1 MQDFKNCKKTF
12 YEELVLY
19 VHPEVYE
26 PAEDSFALAK
36 RVPALAGG
44 NVLDVGTGSGLL
56 ALVAKSEDSDV
67 TGVDVSEVAVEN
79 AKFNASQNGL
89 DCKFMVSDLF
99 SNVDGDFDLIIFNPP
114 YLPTGE
120 GEEVKGSLD
129 KAWNGGEGGR
139 EVIDRFLDNFQ
150 FFLKPDGALLTLA
163 SSLSG
168 VEQTLARLRKH
179 GFDPKVVEEVK
190 MFHETLS
197 VIVAKRG

>member
-12 YEELVLY
+12 YDELVLY
-19 VHPEVYE
+19 VHPDVYE

-36 RVPALAGG
+36 HIPALAEGD
-44 NVLDVGTGSGLL
+44 VLDVGTGSGLL

-67 TGVDVSEVAVEN
+67 TGIDVSEVAVEN

-99 SNVDGDFDLIIFNPP
+99 SNVEGEYDLVIFNPP
-114 YLPTGE
+114 YLPSAQGE
-120 GEEVKGSLD
+120 AVKGELD
-129 KAWNGGEGGR
+129 KAWNGGENGR

-150 FFLKPDGALLTLA
+150 FFLRPEGSLLTLA

-168 VEQTLARLRKH
+168 IDQTLARLRKH
-179 GFDPKVVEEVK
+179 GFEPKVVEEVK
-190 MFHETLS
+190 MFHEALS
-197 VIVAKRG
+197 IIVAKRG

>member
-1 MQDFKNCKKTF
+1 MQDFRNCKKVF
-12 YEELVLY
+12 YDELVLY

-36 RVPALAGG
+36 QVPALAKGD
-44 NVLDVGTGSGLL
+44 VLDIGTGTGLL

-67 TGVDVSEVAVEN
+67 TGVDISEVAVEN
-79 AKFNASQNGL
+79 ARFNASQNGL
-89 DCKFMVSDLF
+89 ECKFLASDLF
-99 SNVDGDFDLIIFNPP
+99 NEVDGDFDLIIFNPP

-120 GEEVKGSLD
+120 GEVVKGNLD
-129 KAWNGGEGGR
+129 KAWNGGGSGR

-150 FFLKPDGALLTLA
+150 FFLKPEGSVLTLA

-168 VEQTLARLRKH
+168 VSQTLAKLKKH
-179 GFDPKVVEEVK
+179 GFSPKVAEEVK
-190 MFHETLS
+190 LFHETLS